1 MIKIGITGSLAS
13 GKTTAAQIISISKF
27 PVFSAD
33 KSVQEIYKK
42 KLFAKKLIRKFY
54 LKKKTQVKL
63 QIKKLIINN
72 KINLKTLE
80 KIIHPAVRD
89 AMKDFKIKNKNKK
102 LLIFEIPL
110 LFESNLKKNFD
121 LTIFIS
127 SSKKKRLNRYL
138 RKGGSRK
145 VFEILDKRQMK
156 AKKKILLSDIV
167 IKNNSTLKKLKE
179 NLKIIIKNHA

>member
-1 MIKIGITGSLAS
+1 
-13 GKTTAAQIISISKF
+13 
-27 PVFSAD
+27 
-33 KSVQEIYKK
+33 
-42 KLFAKKLIRKFY
+42 
-54 LKKKTQVKL
+54 
-63 QIKKLIINN
+63 
-72 KINLKTLE
+72 
-80 KIIHPAVRD
+80 
-89 AMKDFKIKNKNKK
+89 MKDFKIKNKNKK

-156 AKKKILLSDIV
+156 AKKKFY
-167 IKNNSTLKKLKE
+167 
-179 NLKIIIKNHA
+179 